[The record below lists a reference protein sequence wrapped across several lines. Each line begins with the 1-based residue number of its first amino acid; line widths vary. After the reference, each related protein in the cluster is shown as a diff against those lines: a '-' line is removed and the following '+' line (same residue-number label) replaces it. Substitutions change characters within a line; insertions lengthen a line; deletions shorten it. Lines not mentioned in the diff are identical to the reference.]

1 MRPESLVR
9 NPHSAML
16 TDSFSRPLRD
26 LRISVTDRCNFRCP
40 FCMPTDIFGD
50 TYHFVPKG
58 EVLTFEEIVRL
69 AGIFV
74 KLGVHKIRLTGGEPL
89 LRNRLEVLVSQLAA
103 VEGINDI
110 ALTTNGFLLAEKA
123 KALKKAGLKRV
134 TVSLHSLDDEV
145 FARMNGRDFNTKK
158 VLEGID
164 KAAAVGLTPIK
175 INVVVQR
182 GVNEHTIV
190 ELAKFFK
197 ATGYIV
203 RFIEYMDVGNANAW
217 KMAHVVPAEDIV
229 KMIDAEMPLEPIER
243 NYGSEVALRYRFR
256 DGGGEIGIIAS
267 VTKPFCGDCVRAR
280 LSAEGKIYTCLFATA
295 GYDLKTPL
303 RNGASDGEIEEKL
316 RNVWTLRSDRYSELR
331 TAETTST
338 EAKKVEMFQIGG

>member
-1 MRPESLVR
+1 
-9 NPHSAML
+9 ML
-16 TDSFSRPLRD
+16 IDTFSRPLRD

-40 FCMPTDIFGD
+40 FCMPSDIFGE
-50 TYHFVPKG
+50 TYHFVPRA

-89 LRNRLEVLVSQLAA
+89 LRNRLELLVSQLAGI
-103 VEGINDI
+103 EGIEDI

-123 KALKKAGLKRV
+123 RVLREAGLKRV

-145 FARMNGRDFNTKK
+145 FAKMNGRDFSTKK

-164 KAAAVGLTPIK
+164 KAAEVGLTPIK

-190 ELAKFFK
+190 QLAKHFK
-197 ATGYIV
+197 DAGHIV
-203 RFIEYMDVGNANAW
+203 RFIEYMDVGNVNGW
-217 KMAHVVPAEDIV
+217 KMEHVVSAEEIV
-229 KMIDAEMPLEPIER
+229 RMIDAEIPLEPVER
-243 NYGSEVALRYRFR
+243 NYGSEVALRYRYK
-256 DGGGEIGIIAS
+256 DGGGELGIIAS
-267 VTKPFCGDCVRAR
+267 VTKPFCGDCVRVR

-295 GYDLKTPL
+295 GHDLKTPL
-303 RNGASDGEIEEKL
+303 RNGASDEEIEEKL
-316 RNVWTLRSDRYSELR
+316 RNIWTPRSDRYSELR
-331 TAETTST
+331 TAETTHA
-338 EAKKVEMFQIGG
+338 EAKKVEMFQVGG